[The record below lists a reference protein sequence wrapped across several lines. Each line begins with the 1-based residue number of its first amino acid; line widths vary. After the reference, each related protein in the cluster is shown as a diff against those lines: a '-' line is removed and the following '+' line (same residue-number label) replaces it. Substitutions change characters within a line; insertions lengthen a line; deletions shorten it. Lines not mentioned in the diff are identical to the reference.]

1 MSQSGNLL
9 LLGNCH
15 MDDLINAIHLLTEE
29 VSKLR
34 SEITLQKDKDILLK
48 ERKMKK
54 DKALEMMQKL
64 ERQTRGDC

>member
-1 MSQSGNLL
+1 MCLKDKLRLRENY
-9 LLGNCH
+9 H

-34 SEITLQKDKDILLK
+34 SEISLQKDKDILLK

-54 DKALEMMQKL
+54 EKALEMMQKL